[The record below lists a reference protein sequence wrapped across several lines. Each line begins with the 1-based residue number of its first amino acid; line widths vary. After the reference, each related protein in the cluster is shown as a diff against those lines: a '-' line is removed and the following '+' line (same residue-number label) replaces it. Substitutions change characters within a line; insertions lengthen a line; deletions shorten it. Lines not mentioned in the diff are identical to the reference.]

1 MLSAQGVK
9 NVKALL
15 GGWND
20 WVADGSPIVKGA
32 TPKP

>member
-20 WVADGSPIVKGA
+20 WIAGGGATVKGA